1 MSHQI
6 GKKKPSRESS
16 CVPRGESA
24 ASPVSPR
31 IASLN
36 PIPRVPNRGS
46 GQWWPGAR
54 IENVVCCVCDAVG
67 LSMPAG
73 SRGRDGEIELV
84 LCEILEGSLIVMRR
98 RRARVSGRATRLAP
112 DTRRKTTR
120 HAVKDTR
127 TWNQTHRWPARRPGW
142 GSSPSGSCRGSRTQ
156 TRLRGR
162 LSPGPGGCGR
172 GRCRW
177 SCRYVSEKNER
188 RSRRERERVEGRRFR
203 AAAGRDGRVAGGR
216 CERVL
221 LSFGTFWRVRSF
233 FLPNPGVITQEQCLD
248 ADVGTR
254 YYNHEQ
260 HFLDVEVVC
269 ERGEEGESQK
279 RCRIPKRETSSDFT
293 AAVRCFNR
301 RFGRICVFVICVMVR
316 FSVVTSQSPN
326 VLPRP
331 KTKKAMKREK
341 NRRR

>member
-73 SRGRDGEIELV
+73 SRGRDGEIELA
-84 LCEILEGSLIVMRR
+84 LCEFFEGSLIVMRR

-112 DTRRKTTR
+112 DTRREPTR
-120 HAVKDTR
+120 HAVKETR
-127 TWNQTHRWPARRPGW
+127 TGNQTHRWPARRPGW

-203 AAAGRDGRVAGGR
+203 AAAGRDGRVAGR

-221 LSFGTFWRVRSF
+221 LSFVAFWRVRSI
-233 FLPNPGVITQEQCLD
+233 GATQFHD
-248 ADVGTR
+248 
-254 YYNHEQ
+254 YNSRN
-260 HFLDVEVVC
+260 VP
-269 ERGEEGESQK
+269 
-279 RCRIPKRETSSDFT
+279 RC
-293 AAVRCFNR
+293 
-301 RFGRICVFVICVMVR
+301 
-316 FSVVTSQSPN
+316 
-326 VLPRP
+326 
-331 KTKKAMKREK
+331 
-341 NRRR
+341 

>member
-24 ASPVSPR
+24 ARPVSPR

-54 IENVVCCVCDAVG
+54 MENVVCCVCDAVG

-73 SRGRDGEIELV
+73 SRGRDGEIELA
-84 LCEILEGSLIVMRR
+84 LCEFFEGSLIVMRR

-112 DTRRKTTR
+112 DTRRKPTR
-120 HAVKDTR
+120 YAMKETR
-127 TWNQTHRWPARRPGW
+127 TGNQTHRWPARRPGW

-188 RSRRERERVEGRRFR
+188 RSRSMRERVEGRRFR
-203 AAAGRDGRVAGGR
+203 AAAGRDGRVAGR

-221 LSFGTFWRVRSF
+221 LSLVLFGGCDP
-233 FLPNPGVITQEQCLD
+233 FLSPI
-248 ADVGTR
+248 
-254 YYNHEQ
+254 HE
-260 HFLDVEVVC
+260 L
-269 ERGEEGESQK
+269 
-279 RCRIPKRETSSDFT
+279 
-293 AAVRCFNR
+293 
-301 RFGRICVFVICVMVR
+301 
-316 FSVVTSQSPN
+316 
-326 VLPRP
+326 
-331 KTKKAMKREK
+331 
-341 NRRR
+341 